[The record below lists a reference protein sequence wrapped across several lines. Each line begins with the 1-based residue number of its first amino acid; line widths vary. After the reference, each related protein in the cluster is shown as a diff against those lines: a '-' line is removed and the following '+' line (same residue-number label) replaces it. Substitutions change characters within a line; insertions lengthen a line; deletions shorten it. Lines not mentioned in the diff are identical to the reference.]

1 MEAEIIKNAVSIANH
16 GKLDNEFFL
25 ELDYDGTY
33 EGFKASPVALKFEG
47 REYARTGHNSDTFRI
62 CYKSNKNF
70 AKSIDNMLI
79 DSLEV
84 MKEWEKIAAR
94 DGLGTKKLS
103 KVREELEGIL
113 S

>member
-62 CYKSNKNF
+62 TYKTGRSF
-70 AKSIDNMLI
+70 A
-79 DSLEV
+79 
-84 MKEWEKIAAR
+84 
-94 DGLGTKKLS
+94 
-103 KVREELEGIL
+103 VRI
-113 S
+113 

>member
-1 MEAEIIKNAVSIANH
+1 
-16 GKLDNEFFL
+16 
-25 ELDYDGTY
+25 
-33 EGFKASPVALKFEG
+33 LK
-47 REYARTGHNSDTFRI
+47 
-62 CYKSNKNF
+62 
-70 AKSIDNMLI
+70 

-103 KVREELEGIL
+103 KVREELERVL

>member
-1 MEAEIIKNAVSIANH
+1 
-16 GKLDNEFFL
+16 
-25 ELDYDGTY
+25 
-33 EGFKASPVALKFEG
+33 
-47 REYARTGHNSDTFRI
+47 
-62 CYKSNKNF
+62 
-70 AKSIDNMLI
+70 MLI

-103 KVREELEGIL
+103 KVREELERVL

>member
-1 MEAEIIKNAVSIANH
+1 MEAEIIKNSISIASH

-33 EGFKASPVALKFEG
+33 EGYKASPVALLFQGKK
-47 REYARTGHNSDTFRI
+47 YARTGHNSDTFKI
-62 CYKSNKNF
+62 TYKTNKYS
-70 AKSIDNMLI
+70 ATSIDKVLK

-94 DGLGTKKLS
+94 DGLGTQKLS
-103 KVREELEGIL
+103 KVRAELERVL